1 MALLRDR
8 IRPALYNFFGGRME
22 RHFAE
27 YRRKALARA
36 QDQLERPW
44 MVLADGCHPN
54 RATLWLT
61 LAGAALAVAPAALA
75 HGGTRSTGYVST
87 FSDLEPH
94 VVGVSVNVFGRDNT
108 IRLTN
113 YSGKTVVVLGR
124 LREPYLRFSPDRVEE
139 NVRSPTTFL
148 NTSRTVP
155 SAARPGA
162 RPRWRRVSYGPTFAW
177 HDHRIVWTG
186 NQPPVVVRRDPHVSH
201 LVFRW
206 RLPATTDG
214 KRFAIA
220 GFLGWAPTPKADAA
234 GTSATMIA
242 AGVGVALL
250 AAAAIGLGARRARR
264 RAP

>member
-1 MALLRDR
+1 M
-8 IRPALYNFFGGRME
+8 RM
-22 RHFAE
+22 H
-27 YRRKALARA
+27 
-36 QDQLERPW
+36 
-44 MVLADGCHPN
+44 
-54 RATLWLT
+54 ATLWLT

-87 FSDLEPH
+87 FSDLKPH

-124 LREPYLRFSPDRVEE
+124 LREPYLRFAPDRVDE
-139 NVRSPTTFL
+139 NMRAPTTFL
-148 NTSRTVP
+148 NASRTVP
-155 SAARPGA
+155 PSARPDA
-162 RPRWRRVSYGPTFAW
+162 RPRWRRVSYGSTFAW

-186 NQPPVVVRRDPHVSH
+186 NQPPAVVRRYPHDSH

-206 RLPATTDG
+206 RLPATADG

-220 GFLGWAPTPKADAA
+220 GFLGWAPSPTAA
-234 GTSATMIA
+234 SSGASSWKIA
-242 AGVGVALL
+242 AGIGAAVL
-250 AAAAIGLGARRARR
+250 AAAAIGVGARRARR

>member
-1 MALLRDR
+1 M
-8 IRPALYNFFGGRME
+8 
-22 RHFAE
+22 H
-27 YRRKALARA
+27 
-36 QDQLERPW
+36 
-44 MVLADGCHPN
+44 
-54 RATLWLT
+54 ATRWLT
-61 LAGAALAVAPAALA
+61 LAGAALTVAPAALA

-87 FSDLEPH
+87 FSDLKPH

-139 NVRSPTTFL
+139 NMRSPTTFL
-148 NTSRTVP
+148 NASRTVP

-162 RPRWRRVSYGPTFAW
+162 RPHWRRVSYGPTFAW

-186 NQPPVVVRRDPHVSH
+186 SQPPDVVRRDPHASH

-206 RLPATTDG
+206 RLPAAADG

-220 GFLGWAPTPKADAA
+220 GFLGWAPTPKVDGGGANA
-234 GTSATMIA
+234 SKIA
-242 AGVGVALL
+242 AGIGAAVL
-250 AAAAIGLGARRARR
+250 AAAAIGVAGARRARR

>member
-1 MALLRDR
+1 V
-8 IRPALYNFFGGRME
+8 RM
-22 RHFAE
+22 
-27 YRRKALARA
+27 
-36 QDQLERPW
+36 
-44 MVLADGCHPN
+44 

-61 LAGAALAVAPAALA
+61 LAGAALVVAPAAWA

-87 FSDLEPH
+87 FSDLKPH

-113 YSGKTVVVLGR
+113 YSGKTIVVLGR

-139 NVRSPTTFL
+139 NMRSPTTFL
-148 NTSRTVP
+148 NNSRAVP
-155 SAARPGA
+155 AAARPDA
-162 RPRWRRVSYGPTFAW
+162 RPRWRRVSYGPTYAW

-220 GFLGWAPTPKADAA
+220 GFLGWAPTAKAADGA
-234 GTSATMIA
+234 TSSWRIA
-242 AGVGVALL
+242 AGIGTAVL
-250 AAAAIGLGARRARR
+250 AAAAIGVAGARRARR